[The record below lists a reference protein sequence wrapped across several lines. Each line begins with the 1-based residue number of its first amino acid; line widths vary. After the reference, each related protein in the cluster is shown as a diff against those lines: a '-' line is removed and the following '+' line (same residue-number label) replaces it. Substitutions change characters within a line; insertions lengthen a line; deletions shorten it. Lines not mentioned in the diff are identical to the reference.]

1 MDLTTLTSNLEK
13 SLEYYTEQNQT
24 PNQGLLNLRAAA
36 LINQLEIVNGSVQT
50 STGNLPAVLYS
61 GQVAAGVGATGLGSQ
76 VLTSGVTLTALSTN
90 SSSLFVG
97 PSGVTNLTGI
107 ELKPG
112 NSLTLAISNL
122 NLVYFAG
129 TAGEKISFIAS

>member
-1 MDLTTLTSNLEK
+1 MDLTNLASNLEK

-36 LINQLEIVNGSVQT
+36 LINQLEIVNGAVPTFS
-50 STGNLPAVLYS
+50 GNPPAVLYS
-61 GQVAAGVGATGLGSQ
+61 GQVVAGAEAVVLGSQ
-76 VLTSGVTLTALSTN
+76 ALTSGVTLTALSTN

>member
-50 STGNLPAVLYS
+50 SGNLPAVLYS
-61 GQVAAGVGATGLGSQ
+61 GQVAAGVEATGLGSQ
-76 VLTSGVTLTALSTN
+76 PLISGVTLTALSTN
-90 SSSLFVG
+90 LSSLFVG